1 MAPPL
6 FWTAVLSR
14 LGDELGRFALEAWLD
29 PLEAEPRGEGLR
41 LLCPSPF
48 HRDRVRDRFLRHI
61 EACAEAEAGRRV
73 PITLEI
79 GTRTGPPSGARRE
92 GRERGADAGL
102 RPSAPAAGAA
112 RSAAPAA
119 PTVPSAPSPPAPEP
133 LPGRAPR
140 QIPLA
145 YRFESFVV
153 GPCNALA
160 REASLAI
167 ARGGQ
172 PGLDALFLAGGPGL
186 GKTHLARA
194 VVAAA
199 AEEGSRRPLY
209 VSAEAFTSEFQ
220 MAVRGQGMPTFKRR
234 FRGGCDLLVI
244 EDVQFFDGKRATQL
258 ELFHTVQHLLDTGG
272 RVVFTGDRAPA
283 QIEALDPRLRSRM
296 AAGLVAELEPPD
308 AEVRRRILRAKAA
321 AGGVRLPE
329 ECLELLVTELRG
341 SVRDLEGALIQ
352 LVATASLLGRRIDR
366 ALAEAA
372 VRKVRPARP
381 TEPRPLEPEEV
392 IAVVAAFFG
401 TTPAALASRSR
412 RRDVLRPRQLAM
424 YLCRRYTDASL
435 ARIGRAFDRDH
446 PAVSHAVATI
456 ERQILERAP
465 LRYQVE
471 ALATRLEERTGRRP
485 GAE

>member
-6 FWTAVLSR
+6 FWTALLSR
-14 LGDELGRFALEAWLD
+14 LGAELGHFALEAWLE
-29 PLEAEPRGEGLR
+29 PLEAEPLGEGLR

-48 HRDRVRDRFLRHI
+48 HRDRIRDRFLRHI
-61 EACAEAEAGRRV
+61 EAGAEAEAGRRV

-79 GTRTGPPSGARRE
+79 GSRTDPRPGSPP
-92 GRERGADAGL
+92 AGSTGESD
-102 RPSAPAAGAA
+102 RPSRGGVEAA
-112 RSAAPAA
+112 RSTEPSRPVPAVAVPAPAR
-119 PTVPSAPSPPAPEP
+119 V
-133 LPGRAPR
+133 PR
-140 QIPLA
+140 QLPLA

-160 REASLAI
+160 REASVAI
-167 ARGGQ
+167 ARGRQ
-172 PGLDALFLAGGPGL
+172 PGLGALFLAGGSGL

-199 AEEGSRRPLY
+199 AEEGSRRALY

-220 MAVRGQGMPTFKRR
+220 MAVRGQGMPAFKRR

-258 ELFHTVQHLLDTGG
+258 ELFHTVQHLLDSGG
-272 RVVFTGDRAPA
+272 QVVFTGDRSPA
-283 QIEALDPRLRSRM
+283 QIEALEPRLRSRM

-329 ECLELLVTELRG
+329 ECLELLVADLRG

-366 ALAEAA
+366 ALTEAA
-372 VRKVRPARP
+372 VRKVMPARP
-381 TEPRPLEPEEV
+381 AEPRPLAPEEV
-392 IAVVAAFFG
+392 IAVAAAFFG
-401 TTPAALASRSR
+401 TTPAVLASRSR

-446 PAVSHAVATI
+446 PAVSHAVATV

-471 ALATRLEERTGRRP
+471 ALAARLEERTGRRP
-485 GAE
+485 RAG